1 MKIIYLKRW
10 VEVVIIFIQVFMV
23 MILASE
29 CDDLK
34 IFIISKIIALLIF
47 MFNHFILYK
56 YSRLVSD

>member
-29 CDDLK
+29 CDDFK

-56 YSRLVSD
+56 YSRLASD